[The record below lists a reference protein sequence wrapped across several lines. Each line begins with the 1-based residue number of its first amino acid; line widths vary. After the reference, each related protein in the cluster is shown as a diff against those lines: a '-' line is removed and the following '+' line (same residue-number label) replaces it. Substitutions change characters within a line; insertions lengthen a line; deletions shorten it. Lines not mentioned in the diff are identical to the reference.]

1 MRTAN
6 PLKFLSAPSR
16 DIQEGTK
23 ILEDIWR
30 AEDVCKEVTNYVVVI
45 ELIITT
51 LVMLYVA
58 MTKQK
63 KVEKEVPEVVVKE

>member
-6 PLKFLSAPSR
+6 PIKFLSAPSTVL
-16 DIQEGTK
+16 QEATK

-30 AEDVCKEVTNYVVVI
+30 AEDVCKEVTKYVVVI
-45 ELIITT
+45 ELIIST
-51 LVMLYVA
+51 LVILYVA

-63 KVEKEVPEVVVKE
+63 KVEKEVPEVVVEK